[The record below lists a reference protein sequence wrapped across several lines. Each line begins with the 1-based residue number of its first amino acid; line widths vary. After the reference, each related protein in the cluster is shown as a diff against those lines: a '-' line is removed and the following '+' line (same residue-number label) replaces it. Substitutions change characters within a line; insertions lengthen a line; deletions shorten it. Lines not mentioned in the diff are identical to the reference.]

1 MSKYERYRLRQVS
14 GKQGKRWKCVLE
26 YRADNPEFKERPSE
40 GADNRTAKQK
50 RRVVW
55 KSIAK
60 TFGAEIRTKT
70 QANAAAIAW
79 QTEME
84 TEANAPK
91 HDASVTL
98 ADYIE
103 QFIAMRESA
112 GAIEA
117 STARDYRHSA
127 KRLSGTLSDVPFSE
141 LSADEVQAWEIA
153 ELKRGISATVV
164 GKVHRLLVSVCKWAV
179 RRKDIAESPMD
190 NVEPPKRPKAKPNS
204 LTQSQMQ
211 FMTATLTQ
219 MEPTPLVVGAFLGL
233 HAALR
238 ASECCG
244 LRWRCVDFEAK
255 RIRIERSVG
264 VGDGGS
270 YIKTPKTDSSLRD
283 VPIDDALA
291 DMLQRRHER
300 MSKEL
305 AEYGVVPMGFE
316 FGELYVLGDVSGK
329 FMNPTTLSRQWHAL
343 ADSFGLI
350 GTQGRR
356 VVFHDLRH
364 SSITAAVEAKA
375 DIANIA
381 ALAGHANVAVT
392 LNVYASAT
400 EAGKRRAAQAI
411 GNYMSASDTPKG
423 KSVEY
428 SFAKTGT
435 ES

>member
-1 MSKYERYRLRQVS
+1 MKYERYRLRQVS

-26 YRADNPEFKERPSE
+26 YRVENPEFVERPAE
-40 GADNRTAKQK
+40 GADTRAARQK
-50 RRVVW
+50 RRIVW

-60 TFGAEIRTKT
+60 TFGAEVRTKT

-79 QTEME
+79 QAEME
-84 TEANAPK
+84 AEANAPK

-98 ADYIE
+98 GDYIE
-103 QFIAMRESA
+103 QFVAMREAA

-127 KRLSGTLSDVPFSE
+127 KRLSGTLADAQLSE
-141 LSADEVQAWEIA
+141 LTADEVQAWEIA
-153 ELKRGISATVV
+153 ELRRGISATVV

-190 NVEPPKRPKAKPNS
+190 NVEAPKRPKTKPNS
-204 LTQSQMQ
+204 LTQPQMQ
-211 FMTATLTQ
+211 FVTATLTQ

-255 RIRIERSVG
+255 RIRIEQSVG

-270 YIKTPKTDSSLRD
+270 YLKTPKTDSSLRD

-291 DMLQRRHER
+291 NMLRKRHER
-300 MSKEL
+300 MAKEL
-305 AEYGVVPMGFE
+305 AECGAVPMGLE

-329 FMNPTTLSRQWHAL
+329 FMNPTVLSRQWKAL
-343 ADSFGLI
+343 ADGFGLV

-356 VVFHDLRH
+356 IVFHDLRH
-364 SSITAAVEAKA
+364 SGITAAVEAGA

-381 ALAGHANVAVT
+381 ALAGHSNVAVT

-400 EAGKRRAAQAI
+400 EAGKRRTAQAM
-411 GNYMSASDTPKG
+411 GDYMSSPNAPKG
-423 KSVEY
+423 EAVEHD
-428 SFAKTGT
+428 FAKTGT
-435 ES
+435 DA